1 MSADILEMVTAYQR
15 TALVAAACETG
26 VAGALAGQGGTAR
39 QIAGDLGLD
48 ARAVTA
54 LVGAMSALGLA
65 TRSGDRFRLSP
76 AGATL
81 DPGHPETV
89 AGIVAKEWFFYG
101 AWAGLPQTIR
111 DGHARIAPWTD
122 RLAADRD
129 TSLRF
134 LGALDDLGARFGG
147 ELPGLA
153 GIPSP
158 SRVLDVGGGS
168 GIHAANLR
176 AHGPGVSV
184 TVLDLEPVGELVRS
198 RHPELDFVAGDLH
211 EERFGRPEGEAWDVI
226 LLANVLHDVPPDTAR
241 EIVARAARMLGG
253 GGGLVIYEWLLDE
266 TRDRPPDVALFAV
279 MMMVEN
285 EGGAAYTEGEVRGW
299 LADAGLECVETR
311 RGDGP
316 IAVVRGWKP

>member
-1 MSADILEMVTAYQR
+1 MSADVLEMVTAYQR
-15 TALVAAACETG
+15 TAVVAAACETG
-26 VAGALAGQGGTAR
+26 VAGALAGQGGTAP
-39 QIAGDLGLD
+39 QIAAGLGLD

-54 LVGAMSALGLA
+54 LLGALSALGLA
-65 TRSGDRFRLSP
+65 SRSGDRFRLSA

-81 DPGHPETV
+81 DPTHPETV

-111 DGHARIAPWTD
+111 DGHARIAPWSE
-122 RLAADRD
+122 RLAADPD
-129 TSLRF
+129 TALAF

-147 ELPGLA
+147 ELPALA

-158 SRVLDVGGGS
+158 RRVLDVGGGS

-176 AHGPGVSV
+176 AHSAGLSV
-184 TVLDLEPVGELVRS
+184 TVLDLEPVGELVRA
-198 RHPELDFVAGDLH
+198 RHPELDFVPGDLRA
-211 EERFGRPEGEAWDVI
+211 ERFGRPEGEVWDVV
-226 LLANVLHDVPPDTAR
+226 LLANILHDAPPQAAR
-241 EIVARAARMLGG
+241 EIVGRAARLLPS

-266 TRDRPPDVALFAV
+266 TRDSPPDVALFAV

-285 EGGAAYTEGEVRGW
+285 EGGAAYTEGEIHRW
-299 LADAGLECVETR
+299 LADAGLAFIETR
-311 RGDGP
+311 RGHGP